1 MKKTILTFLG
11 FLLLLGFILSLYLL
25 VKEDNKRLTS
35 EGDLLY
41 TYFYKTQNDAD
52 CILIKQGN
60 ANILI
65 DTGEK
70 TDAEGIVKFLNEKNV
85 DTLHFLIL
93 THSDKDHIGGASAV
107 IQNFKVEKVIKPYY
121 SKANKDMDAIDI
133 ELKKL
138 KIPVMYQLHTGKFS
152 LGGINL
158 FVYPPLEKR
167 YSDDNNYSIV
177 TLVTHKNVKMLF
189 AGDAGYKRTN
199 ELLEINWS
207 DDIDLLKI
215 PYHGRQLENSKLFIK
230 TISPDFAVI
239 TSDDADESI
248 KEVCEAIGAEV
259 FYTLNDKV
267 QFVSDGEILK
277 VLEE

>member
-41 TYFYKTQNDAD
+41 TYFYETQNDAD

-70 TDAEGIVKFLNEKNV
+70 TDAEGIVNFLNEKNV
-85 DTLHFLIL
+85 DTIHFLIL

-121 SKANKDMDAIDI
+121 SNANKDMDTIDI

-215 PYHGRQLENSKLFIK
+215 PYHGRQLENSKLFIE

-248 KEVCEAIGAEV
+248 KRVCDEIGAEV
-259 FYTLNDKV
+259 FYTLNRKV
-267 QFVSDGEILK
+267 QFVSDGEILN